1 MVGLVRFVD
10 GIGLWGEFVRRITL
24 TVALGCIAVS
34 AALAGS
40 PKGPAGSVTHSTFHR
55 VGAANAGLM
64 KSKNWSGLAVTGET
78 YTQVAGSWKVPTV
91 IPTPSNRYASDWAG
105 IGGFNSNDLIQAGT
119 SEQYVSGHASY
130 NAWTEILPAPET
142 VIPSFPVHPGD
153 AITVDI
159 TNTSGVA
166 WKIVVTDSTSGKSF
180 TRNVNYTSLK
190 NSAEWIHEA
199 PKVGGS
205 IVDIASTS
213 NPDFDHG
220 IVNGSTVIGS
230 AGTEHRI
237 QLIGASPGDTKAT
250 PSRLELGQGWSRGRR
265 RDHGATATSQ
275 LIQARTLPRPA
286 EIDDERRVIG
296 G

>member
-1 MVGLVRFVD
+1 
-10 GIGLWGEFVRRITL
+10 VRRITL

-40 PKGPAGSVTHSTFHR
+40 PTEAAASVSHSTFHR

-64 KSKNWSGLAVTGET
+64 KSKNWSGLAVTGQT
-78 YTQVAGSWKVPTV
+78 YRQVAGSWKVPTV
-91 IPTPSNRYASDWAG
+91 IATPGNRYASDWAG

-119 SEQYVSGHASY
+119 SEQYVSGRASY

-142 VIPSFPVHPGD
+142 VIPNFPVHPGD
-153 AITVDI
+153 TITVDI

-180 TRNVNYTSLK
+180 TRNVNYTSLR

-199 PKVGGS
+199 PEVGGS

-213 NPDFDHG
+213 NADFDHG
-220 IVNGSTVIGS
+220 TVNGSTVIGS
-230 AGTEHRI
+230 AGAQHRI
-237 QLIGASPGDTKAT
+237 QLVGASPGDTKAT
-250 PSRLELGQGWSRGRR
+250 PSKLDSDKDGLAVADGT
-265 RDHGATATSQ
+265 TA
-275 LIQARTLPRPA
+275 PPPPA
-286 EIDDERRVIG
+286 S
-296 G
+296 